1 MDRIAEQVG
10 AEQVPDKVDDNAAK
24 KTFAQSEQSAMAH
37 KQAQA
42 SMAARLIDAIVR
54 ASGALLKPIS
64 TRELRQAIEFDSQ
77 GNLVETGLQTVIKR
91 HRLMAVWA
99 HTAIEDLPSYL
110 MPVVLAL
117 KEDEFCVVLE
127 MRGQR
132 LRVAWPGQS
141 EETTMTLSE
150 LKDRYDSRALIIQ
163 HAPESSAQRL
173 LPPKRDGLRWYWSTI
188 WAYRGYYFEA
198 MTANVIA
205 NVLTVAVVFF
215 AMNVYD
221 RVVPTQAYTS
231 LWTLAIGTSIAI
243 LLEFT
248 MRWFK
253 ASLVDVGGKK
263 ADLAIN
269 AALLREI
276 LSIRLEHRPQS
287 IGIFASSMRDFEALR
302 DFFSSASL
310 VLVGDLPF
318 IVMFIALIWMIAG
331 PLAWVPAAIVPLL
344 IIIGLAAQYPLMR
357 AMRMNMKE
365 SGDKQSVLVE
375 SLLNLELIKSHRAED
390 YLQRRWDFS
399 NGAAAQAYKR
409 ARSLTN
415 LIMGLT
421 AMLQQL
427 VTVAMI
433 VAGVYLIGQNTLTL
447 GALIAAVI
455 LAGRAISP
463 LGNVMALAARYQQAL
478 ASLHTLEHLM
488 QRPRDRE
495 RDRHYVAPDKVDGG
509 LNSVELEFAYPD
521 EHKIPVIKRVSLSL
535 KPGEHMALLG
545 RVGSGKSTLIRLMSG
560 LYTPLGGHV
569 LVDGV
574 DLQQVDPSLLREH
587 IGYVGQDAQLFMGTL
602 RDNLVL
608 ADNRIT
614 DSQIID
620 VLKKLDLYAIVANHP
635 KGLDMPL
642 SEAGGGL
649 SGGQRQLLAIA
660 RMMLRQ
666 PQFVFMDEPTSHMDQ
681 HSEKRVIDVL
691 EQWLKGRTLLL
702 ATHRLQ
708 LLAWV
713 DQVSVLERG
722 QVIAQGPRDEVLKQ
736 LSVGIAAPTKRAT
749 RTPRKS
755 AAGTAADTAA
765 NNAAASDAA
774 ASDATTPASTKAAGK
789 ATRKTPGSGSAT
801 PAAA

>member
-1 MDRIAEQVG
+1 MNSKTDSATAEASFHE
-10 AEQVPDKVDDNAAK
+10 AERQAL
-24 KTFAQSEQSAMAH
+24 AH
-37 KQAQA
+37 KEVQTNMA
-42 SMAARLIDAIVR
+42 SHLIDAIVR
-54 ASGALLKPIS
+54 ASGILLKPIPA
-64 TRELRQAIEFDSQ
+64 RELRNAVEFDSQ
-77 GNLVETGLQTVIKR
+77 GNFIDTGLQSVIKR

-99 HTAIEDLPSYL
+99 RTEIDQIPSYL
-110 MPVVLAL
+110 MPAVLAL
-117 KEDEFCVVLE
+117 KDGVYCVITE
-127 MRGQR
+127 IKGATA
-132 LRVAWPGQS
+132 RVAWPGQS
-141 EETTMTLSE
+141 NEATMTLQD
-150 LKDRYDSRALIIQ
+150 LKARYDGQVLIIQ
-163 HAPESSAQRL
+163 HAPETSSQRL

-205 NVLTVAVVFF
+205 NILTVAVVFF

-243 LLEFT
+243 LLEFM

-253 ASLVDVGGKK
+253 ASLVDAGGKK

-276 LSIRLEHRPQS
+276 LAIRLEHRPQS

-310 VLVGDLPF
+310 VLIGDLPF
-318 IVMFIALIWMIAG
+318 IIMFIALIWMIAG
-331 PLAWVPAAIVPLL
+331 PLALVPAAIVPLL
-344 IIIGLAAQYPLMR
+344 ILIGLSAQYPLMK

-415 LIMGLT
+415 LMMGLT

-427 VTVAMI
+427 VTVGMI

-463 LGNVMALAARYQQAL
+463 LGNVMALAARYQQAV

-495 RDRHYVAPDKVDGG
+495 RDRHYVTPDKVDGG
-509 LNSVELEFAYPD
+509 LTSVELEFAYPD
-521 EHKIPVIKRVSLSL
+521 EHKIPVIKRVSLDL
-535 KPGEHMALLG
+535 KPGDHMALLG
-545 RVGSGKSTLIRLMSG
+545 RVGSGKSTLLRLMSG

-574 DLQQVDPSLLREH
+574 DLQQVDPNQIRH
-587 IGYVGQDAQLFMGTL
+587 HVGYVGQDAQLFMGTL

-608 ADNRIT
+608 SDNRIT
-614 DSQIID
+614 DSQVID
-620 VLKKLDLYAIVANHP
+620 VLKKLDLYSLVANHP
-635 KGLDMPL
+635 RGLDMPL

-660 RMMLRQ
+660 RMMLRE

-691 EQWLKGRTLLL
+691 EHWLKGRTVLL

-708 LLAWV
+708 LLVWI
-713 DQVSVLERG
+713 DHISVLERG
-722 QVIAQGPRDEVLKQ
+722 QIIAQGPRDEVLKQ
-736 LSVGIAAPTKRAT
+736 LSVGIAAPGKRAT
-749 RTPRKS
+749 RTPRK
-755 AAGTAADTAA
+755 TAAKADQT
-765 NNAAASDAA
+765 AAASATKA
-774 ASDATTPASTKAAGK
+774 DATHGKGIEPDVAG
-789 ATRKTPGSGSAT
+789 ATA
-801 PAAA
+801 

>member
-1 MDRIAEQVG
+1 MDNKVESLNQ
-10 AEQVPDKVDDNAAK
+10 EVP
-24 KTFAQSEQSAMAH
+24 FHESEHQANEF

-42 SMAARLIDAIVR
+42 RMAGHLIDAIVR
-54 ASGALLKPIS
+54 ASGVLLKPIPA
-64 TRELRQAIEFDSQ
+64 RELRNAVEFDNHGNFIDVSLQ
-77 GNLVETGLQTVIKR
+77 GVIKR

-99 HTAIEDLPSYL
+99 HTEIEQIPSYL
-110 MPVVLAL
+110 MPAILAL
-117 KEDEFCVVLE
+117 KGGIYCVITEIKGVSV
-127 MRGQR
+127 
-132 LRVAWPGQS
+132 RVAWPDQHG
-141 EETTMTLSE
+141 ETTMTLHE
-150 LKDRYDSRALIIQ
+150 LKEQYDGQALIIQ
-163 HAPESSAQRL
+163 HAPETSSQRL

-198 MTANVIA
+198 MTANVVA
-205 NVLTVAVVFF
+205 NILTVAVVFF

-253 ASLVDVGGKK
+253 ASLVDIGGKK

-269 AALLREI
+269 SALLREI

-310 VLVGDLPF
+310 VLIGDLPF
-318 IVMFIALIWMIAG
+318 ILMFIALIWMIAG
-331 PLAWVPAAIVPLL
+331 PLALIPAMIVPLL
-344 IIIGLAAQYPLMR
+344 IIIGLSAQYPLMK

-399 NGAAAQAYKR
+399 NGAAAHAYKR

-415 LIMGLT
+415 FIMGLT

-427 VTVAMI
+427 VTVGMI

-495 RDRHYVAPDKVDGG
+495 HNRHYVTPDKVDGG
-509 LNSVELEFAYPD
+509 LTSVELEFAYPD
-521 EHKIPVIKRVSLSL
+521 EHKIPVIKRVSLDL
-535 KPGEHMALLG
+535 KPGNHVAFLG
-545 RVGSGKSTLIRLMSG
+545 RVGSGKSTLLRLMSG

-569 LVDGV
+569 LVDGI
-574 DLQQVDPSLLREH
+574 DLQQIDPSQLRNH

-608 ADNRIT
+608 SDNRIT
-614 DSQIID
+614 DSQVID
-620 VLKKLDLYAIVANHP
+620 ILKKLDLYALVANHP
-635 KGLDMPL
+635 RGLDMPL

-660 RMMLRQ
+660 RMMLRD

-681 HSEKRVIDVL
+681 QSEKRVIDVL
-691 EQWLKGRTLLL
+691 EQWLKGRTVLL

-708 LLAWV
+708 LLVWV
-713 DQVSVLERG
+713 DQIAVLERG
-722 QVIAQGPRDEVLKQ
+722 HVIAQGPRDEVLKQ
-736 LSVGIAAPTKRAT
+736 LSAGISSKGKQTT
-749 RTPRKS
+749 RTERKM
-755 AAGTAADTAA
+755 
-765 NNAAASDAA
+765 ASKAE
-774 ASDATTPASTKAAGK
+774 SVSPKTTSTKGIDPGVAG
-789 ATRKTPGSGSAT
+789 ALA
-801 PAAA
+801 

>member
-1 MDRIAEQVG
+1 MDT
-10 AEQVPDKVDDNAAK
+10 KV
-24 KTFAQSEQSAMAH
+24 QSENADASFHETERQAMDHQRVQTKLAGH
-37 KQAQA
+37 
-42 SMAARLIDAIVR
+42 LIDAIAQV
-54 ASGALLKPIS
+54 SGILLKPIPV
-64 TRELRQAIEFDSQ
+64 RELRNAVKFDSQ
-77 GNLVETGLQTVIKR
+77 GNFVDTELQSVIKR

-99 HTAIEDLPSYL
+99 NTEIEQIPSYL
-110 MPVVLAL
+110 MPAVLAL
-117 KEDEFCVVLE
+117 NDGVYCIVTAFKGASVHVI
-127 MRGQR
+127 
-132 LRVAWPGQS
+132 WPGQTK
-141 EETTMTLSE
+141 ETTMTMQE
-150 LKDRYDSRALIIQ
+150 LKSRYDGQTLIIQ
-163 HAPESSAQRL
+163 HAPETASHRL
-173 LPPKRDGLRWYWSTI
+173 LPPQRDGLRWYWSTI
-188 WAYRGYYFEA
+188 WTYRGYYFEA

-205 NVLTVAVVFF
+205 NILTVAVVFF

-243 LLEFT
+243 LLEFM

-253 ASLVDVGGKK
+253 ASLVDAGGKK
-263 ADLAIN
+263 ADMAIN

-310 VLVGDLPF
+310 VLIGDLPF

-331 PLAWVPAAIVPLL
+331 PLALIPAAIVPVL
-344 IIIGLAAQYPLMR
+344 IIVGLLAQYPLMK

-375 SLLNLELIKSHRAED
+375 SLLNLELIKSHRAEE

-399 NGAAAQAYKR
+399 NGAAAQSYKR

-427 VTVAMI
+427 VTVGMI
-433 VAGVYLIGQNTLTL
+433 VAGVYLIGQNSLTL

-463 LGNVMALAARYQQAL
+463 LGNVMSLAARYQQAV

-488 QRPRDRE
+488 QRPRDRD
-495 RDRHYVAPDKVDGG
+495 RARHYVIPDKIDGA
-509 LNSVELEFAYPD
+509 LTSVELEFSYPD
-521 EHKIPVIKRVSLSL
+521 EHKIPVIKRISLAL
-535 KPGEHMALLG
+535 NPGDHMALLG
-545 RVGSGKSTLIRLMSG
+545 RVGSGKSTLLRLMSG

-574 DLQQVDPSLLREH
+574 DLQQVDPNQIRNH
-587 IGYVGQDAQLFMGTL
+587 VGYVGQDAQLFMGTL

-608 ADNRIT
+608 SDNRIT
-614 DSQIID
+614 DSQVID
-620 VLKKLDLYAIVANHP
+620 VLKKLDLYGLVANHP
-635 KGLDMPL
+635 RGLDMPL

-660 RMMLRQ
+660 RMMLRD

-681 HSEKRVIDVL
+681 QSEKRVIEVL
-691 EQWLKGRTLLL
+691 EPWLKGRTMLLG
-702 ATHRLQ
+702 THRLQ

-713 DQVSVLERG
+713 DRIAVLERG
-722 QVIAQGPRDEVLKQ
+722 QIITQGPRDEVLKQ
-736 LSVGIAAPTKRAT
+736 LAVGVAAPGKRST
-749 RTPRKS
+749 RT
-755 AAGTAADTAA
+755 
-765 NNAAASDAA
+765 
-774 ASDATTPASTKAAGK
+774 
-789 ATRKTPGSGSAT
+789 TRKTASTVGATDATQGSEPTAT
-801 PAAA
+801 GAPA

>member
-1 MDRIAEQVG
+1 MDTKVESLNQ
-10 AEQVPDKVDDNAAK
+10 EVPFNE
-24 KTFAQSEQSAMAH
+24 TERQSNEF
-37 KQAQA
+37 KQAQVQ
-42 SMAARLIDAIVR
+42 MAGHLIDAIVH
-54 ASGALLKPIS
+54 ASGVLLKPIPA
-64 TRELRQAIEFDSQ
+64 RELRNAVAFDSQ
-77 GNLVETGLQTVIKR
+77 GQFIDSCLSNVIKR

-99 HTAIEDLPSYL
+99 QTEIEQIPSYL
-110 MPVVLAL
+110 MPAILAL
-117 KEDEFCVVLE
+117 KDGVYCVVTE
-127 MRGQR
+127 IKGTS
-132 LRVAWPGQS
+132 LRVAWPGQHG
-141 EETTMTLSE
+141 ETTMTLQE
-150 LKDRYDSRALIIQ
+150 LKERYDGQALIMQ
-163 HAPESSAQRL
+163 HAPETSSHRL
-173 LPPKRDGLRWYWSTI
+173 LPPKHDGLRWYWSTI
-188 WAYRGYYFEA
+188 WAYRSYYFEA
-198 MTANVIA
+198 MTANVVA
-205 NVLTVAVVFF
+205 NILTVAVVFF

-243 LLEFT
+243 LLEFL

-253 ASLVDVGGKK
+253 ASLVDIGGKK
-263 ADLAIN
+263 ADMAIN
-269 AALLREI
+269 SALLREI

-310 VLVGDLPF
+310 VLIGDLPF
-318 IVMFIALIWMIAG
+318 ILMFITLIWMIAG
-331 PLAWVPAAIVPLL
+331 PLALVPAMIVPLL
-344 IIIGLAAQYPLMR
+344 IIIGLSAQYPLMK

-415 LIMGLT
+415 FIMGLT

-427 VTVAMI
+427 VTVGMI

-495 RDRHYVAPDKVDGG
+495 HNRHYVTPDKVDGG
-509 LNSVELEFAYPD
+509 LTSVDLEFAYPD
-521 EHKIPVIKRVSLSL
+521 EHKIPVIKRVSLEL
-535 KPGEHMALLG
+535 KPGNHMALLG
-545 RVGSGKSTLIRLMSG
+545 RVGSGKSTLLRLMSG

-569 LVDGV
+569 LVDGI
-574 DLQQVDPSLLREH
+574 DLQQIDPSQLRNH

-608 ADNRIT
+608 SDNRIS
-614 DSQIID
+614 DSQVID
-620 VLKKLDLYAIVANHP
+620 VLKKLDLYALVANHP
-635 KGLDMPL
+635 RGLDMPL

-660 RMMLRQ
+660 RMMLRD

-681 HSEKRVIDVL
+681 QTEKRVIEVL
-691 EQWLKGRTLLL
+691 EHWLKDRTVLL

-708 LLAWV
+708 LLVWV
-713 DQVSVLERG
+713 DQIAVLERG
-722 QVIAQGPRDEVLKQ
+722 NIIALGPRDEVLKQ
-736 LSVGIAAPTKRAT
+736 LSAGISSKGKQTT
-749 RTPRKS
+749 RSDKKVASKTES
-755 AAGTAADTAA
+755 A
-765 NNAAASDAA
+765 SPK
-774 ASDATTPASTKAAGK
+774 TTSTKGIDPSVTGALA
-789 ATRKTPGSGSAT
+789 
-801 PAAA
+801 

>member
-1 MDRIAEQVG
+1 
-10 AEQVPDKVDDNAAK
+10 
-24 KTFAQSEQSAMAH
+24 
-37 KQAQA
+37 
-42 SMAARLIDAIVR
+42 
-54 ASGALLKPIS
+54 
-64 TRELRQAIEFDSQ
+64 
-77 GNLVETGLQTVIKR
+77 
-91 HRLMAVWA
+91 
-99 HTAIEDLPSYL
+99 
-110 MPVVLAL
+110 
-117 KEDEFCVVLE
+117 
-127 MRGQR
+127 
-132 LRVAWPGQS
+132 
-141 EETTMTLSE
+141 
-150 LKDRYDSRALIIQ
+150 
-163 HAPESSAQRL
+163 
-173 LPPKRDGLRWYWSTI
+173 
-188 WAYRGYYFEA
+188 

-205 NVLTVAVVFF
+205 NILTVAVVFF

-231 LWTLAIGTSIAI
+231 LWTLAIGTSMAI
-243 LLEFT
+243 LLEFM

-276 LSIRLEHRPQS
+276 LAIRLEHRPQS

-310 VLVGDLPF
+310 VLIGDLPF
-318 IVMFIALIWMIAG
+318 ILMFIALIWMIAG
-331 PLAWVPAAIVPLL
+331 PLALVPAAIVPLL
-344 IIIGLAAQYPLMR
+344 IIIGLSAQYPLMK

-375 SLLNLELIKSHRAED
+375 SLLNLELIKTHRAED

-463 LGNVMALAARYQQAL
+463 LGNVMALAARYQQAV

-495 RDRHYVAPDKVDGG
+495 HDRHYVKPDKVDGG
-509 LNSVELEFAYPD
+509 LTSVELEFAYPD
-521 EHKIPVIKRVSLSL
+521 EHKIPVIKRVSLDL

-545 RVGSGKSTLIRLMSG
+545 RVGSGKSTLLRLMSG

-574 DLQQVDPSLLREH
+574 DLQQVDPSLVRNH
-587 IGYVGQDAQLFMGTL
+587 IGYVGQDAQLFMGTV

-608 ADNRIT
+608 SDNRIT
-614 DSQIID
+614 DSHVID
-620 VLKKLDLYAIVANHP
+620 VLKKLDLYGLVANHP
-635 KGLDMPL
+635 RGLDMPL

-649 SGGQRQLLAIA
+649 SGGQRQPLAIA
-660 RMMLRQ
+660 RMMLRN

-681 HSEKRVIDVL
+681 HSERRVIEVL
-691 EQWLKGRTLLL
+691 DQWLKGRTVLL

-713 DQVSVLERG
+713 DQIAVLERG
-722 QVIAQGPRDEVLKQ
+722 QVIANGPRDEVLKQ
-736 LSVGIAAPTKRAT
+736 LSVGIPAP
-749 RTPRKS
+749 
-755 AAGTAADTAA
+755 
-765 NNAAASDAA
+765 
-774 ASDATTPASTKAAGK
+774 GK
-789 ATRKTPGSGSAT
+789 ATRVTRTSKKSASKAEATATDSGKGIEPVAVGASA
-801 PAAA
+801 